1 MDNVP
6 IGCINSDANNR
17 CNHAVNDE
25 NICEHAHRVY
35 RGDEDRHYKKFPQE
49 SPRKKM
55 KMKVDKCCIPNPCY
69 SKEPSRFLFPPAYLT
84 MPDANNNGR
93 HAINPIFESYPNGN
107 MIIFEILIK
116 IIDFV
121 HDNIKDTT
129 RIVNVDKDFWAR
141 KINLQ
146 QSGGSSND
154 KSSSNLVEPS
164 VSSEEQY
171 TNTEPLTNLDE
182 PSVSSEE
189 MYDISEQNETMNN
202 VGFIFTEIISYM
214 DPFLIEKISNF
225 FFSEEN
231 KENIENN
238 NEILL
243 LCFIIVTNNLFTT
256 KTNYNTD
263 EYLTSFTFN
272 IYTDNDGN
280 INLSDLNLNEEILTE
295 KNKYIKIIKFT
306 IIQTILENFY
316 GIKNSFKYKENNNF
330 FEILSEENNFFMS
343 FFENLSNNRILLN
356 LNNNNFEPNE
366 EKTYSGGAS
375 PQQIRNFLV
384 SQSKS
389 TVIINNQILR
399 LFVCKILE
407 YLSIIRPTDS
417 VYFEYTDFGNA
428 IMTDENS
435 NMTNYDRTVQFQ
447 TLLPLNDSP
456 PHPTLNMLRHILTI
470 LEQIWQQN
478 IVQPPSQKN
487 FFRNF
492 TKFEHSL
499 TSGLIAYFE
508 QNNKTF
514 KVPLPT
520 TQVQNDEDCC
530 PYAHIIDNAA
540 TTLSNSGRGS
550 ELSEYKISHITT
562 LLDAAGSSNIVKNG
576 KHELGEMNFVVAG
589 LNTTNRIDPN
599 VHFRGIVN
607 IKTKIISNN
616 SKNYIFKRNGNDD
629 NITVNY
635 TVALNF
641 NREINS
647 DHLDIQKTP
656 LPSRRIN
663 ALLPNSSPINPQLK
677 HVRHHF
683 LEELLDYFE
692 IAPVTDDL
700 FSPLYENIL
709 RSKNFLQQF
718 LGRLG
723 NKTVG
728 DLMQVLTAM
737 VKFGGITNIVA
748 FGAKV
753 IPFNENGHAI
763 RHLSQHDL
771 TSSAIAS
778 FLKLFGGWRWET
790 NTIVNNIQGWV
801 TTDYNNCGMN
811 DGSFLSDH
819 TTCNDALGDFH
830 IVRDTFR
837 RFKATIRDRDNRPK
851 QCSFDLHFRNIR
863 IDEEFP
869 TNNVYFKPVKGRLI
883 ITEGDGDD
891 DDDDGGNDDND
902 GGNGFNDE
910 FLEKN
915 LLFLPE
921 QDNRSSSRIKAL
933 SSLPPSLSSLP
944 PLSQT
949 SVPSQFKRMTVD
961 FDSDFGKFLT
971 QPNSES
977 SIVVSNTDPKVRHIL
992 NELSQIFGCNARGGS
1007 ARRPA
1012 ILKYL
1017 KQIEKL
1023 NITELTQLYK
1033 LLTIYSKQT
1042 DRTEYNETERQI
1054 CEELEKLLTI
1064 FNGGSKIKTLRRN
1077 KKRHNTRNKN
1087 SILNGTK
1094 KHYRKKYKTKK
1105 SYFL

>member
-1 MDNVP
+1 MDVS
-6 IGCINSDANNR
+6 IRCINSDVDNP
-17 CNHAVNDE
+17 
-25 NICEHAHRVY
+25 CEHVMSNEDICRDALSVY
-35 RGDEDRHYKKFPQE
+35 MGDRNQHNTKFPEPPQG

-55 KMKVDKCCIPNPCY
+55 KLKENCCKPNPCY
-69 SKEPSRFLFPPAYLT
+69 SRVPSYFLFPPAYLT
-84 MPDANNNGR
+84 MPDPNNNNGR
-93 HAINPIFESYPNGN
+93 HVINPHFLSHPNGN

-121 HDNIKDTT
+121 HDNIKDTK
-129 RIVNVDKDFWAR
+129 RIVNVDRDFWAR
-141 KINLQ
+141 TTKLQ
-146 QSGGSSND
+146 HSGGSSND

-189 MYDISEQNETMNN
+189 IYDISEQNETMNN

-231 KENIENN
+231 KENKENIEKN

-272 IYTDNDGN
+272 IHTDNDGN

-356 LNNNNFEPNE
+356 LNNNNFETNE
-366 EKTYSGGAS
+366 EKTYSGGATK
-375 PQQIRNFLV
+375 QQIRNFL
-384 SQSKS
+384 STQSKS
-389 TVIINNQILR
+389 TLIINNQILR

-407 YLSIIRPTDS
+407 YLSIIQNLQNATI
-417 VYFEYTDFGNA
+417 YNYTEFGNA
-428 IMTDENS
+428 IMTNNS
-435 NMTNYDRTVQFQ
+435 NMTNYDSTVPNQ
-447 TLLPLNDSP
+447 TLLPLNNSR

-470 LEQIWQQN
+470 LESIWQQN
-478 IVQPPSQKN
+478 IVQPPNQKN
-487 FFRNF
+487 FFTNF
-492 TKFEHSL
+492 SKFEHSL

-520 TQVQNDEDCC
+520 TQLQSFQNSDCC
-530 PYAHIIDNAA
+530 PYAHIIDNAS

-562 LLDAAGSSNIVKNG
+562 LLDAAGSSSIFKNG
-576 KHELGEMNFVVAG
+576 KRELGDMNFVVAG
-589 LNTTNRIDPN
+589 LKTTNRIDPN

-607 IKTKIISNN
+607 INNTIISND
-616 SKNYIFKRNGNDD
+616 SKNYIFKLNGNGD

-641 NREINS
+641 DQPINS
-647 DHLDIQKTP
+647 DEVKIENID
-656 LPSRRIN
+656 LPHERTDASI
-663 ALLPNSSPINPQLK
+663 PNSSPITPQLS

-683 LEELLDYFE
+683 LEELLNYFE
-692 IAPVTDDL
+692 TLPKFVVKDNYYQTL
-700 FSPLYENIL
+700 FSPLYEDA
-709 RSKNFLQQF
+709 RTSKNFLRQF

-728 DLMQVLTAM
+728 DLMQVLTAL
-737 VKFGGITNIVA
+737 VKFGGITNIVSL
-748 FGAKV
+748 GEKV
-753 IPFNENGHAI
+753 IPFNANGHAI

-790 NTIVNNIQGWV
+790 NTIVNNNNNIQGWI

-819 TTCNDALGDFH
+819 TTCNDALGDYD
-830 IVRDTFR
+830 IVLRTFR
-837 RFKATIRDRDNRPK
+837 NFKATILDKNGQQI

-869 TNNVYFKPVKGRLI
+869 TNNVYFKPVDGRLI
-883 ITEGDGDD
+883 IFPEGDD
-891 DDDDGGNDDND
+891 DDDDDDDDNNGD
-902 GGNGFNDE
+902 GYNGVLWDTEFGIKGNMRPISISWEDLGRSRSSSSR
-910 FLEKN
+910 KK
-915 LLFLPE
+915 
-921 QDNRSSSRIKAL
+921 QDHDVAREVDHGVAFDARRSSRIKELEPKKLLQELFELFNCRSASVGGHKKKDTGNL
-933 SSLPPSLSSLP
+933 SKQISNLNLPYLQNLLQLLEEYS
-944 PLSQT
+944 
-949 SVPSQFKRMTVD
+949 
-961 FDSDFGKFLT
+961 
-971 QPNSES
+971 NAES
-977 SIVVSNTDPKVRHIL
+977 SSVID
-992 NELSQIFGCNARGGS
+992 
-1007 ARRPA
+1007 
-1012 ILKYL
+1012 
-1017 KQIEKL
+1017 IEK
-1023 NITELTQLYK
+1023 NICKELDQLLEQ
-1033 LLTIYSKQT
+1033 LLKKY
-1042 DRTEYNETERQI
+1042 
-1054 CEELEKLLTI
+1054 
-1064 FNGGSKIKTLRRN
+1064 GGSKIKTLRRN

-1087 SILNGTK
+1087 SIFNGTK